1 MVGQNGNQNGH
12 DSKLS
17 DFQRTKPPSFSQV
30 VDPLE
35 AYDWLRTIKKK
46 LEISRTEEED
56 KVPFAMHYLEGAA
69 AIWWD
74 NAKAMWSADEEI
86 TWIKFK
92 DHFRKYHIPAGI
104 MKVKQCEFLAL
115 TQGSM
120 CVNEYLHK
128 FTHLACYSLYDVA
141 TEERKVDQF
150 LGGLNQ
156 HLRCTLSMF
165 DFPDFQTLVNKAL
178 IAEREHKLVHDN
190 KPTNNDHKRKF
201 EPKKDGQPMEKAR
214 TWQQTQVEYKPNWQQ
229 NVNKTTT
236 QVKNVVTSPVR
247 EECQRNNSCFN
258 SRQTGHY
265 ARQCPKNGKTNAP
278 FRTQV
283 NHLGSCPVQR
293 TIQGCQ
299 IFTDHKSLKYIFTQ
313 PDLNLHQRR
322 WLELVKD
329 CDLGIN
335 YHPGK
340 ANVVADAL
348 SRKPASLNAIMESL
362 PPKLQEEITRLNLV
376 IVDADLANIM
386 EVTPTLEDES
396 AGPSLAIQFYKN
408 MSSIC

>member
-1 MVGQNGNQNGH
+1 
-12 DSKLS
+12 
-17 DFQRTKPPSFSQV
+17 
-30 VDPLE
+30 
-35 AYDWLRTIKKK
+35 
-46 LEISRTEEED
+46 
-56 KVPFAMHYLEGAA
+56 
-69 AIWWD
+69 
-74 NAKAMWSADEEI
+74 MWSADEEI

-104 MKVKQCEFLAL
+104 MKVKQREFLAL

-120 CVNEYLHK
+120 CVNEYLHM
-128 FTHLACYSLYDVA
+128 FSHLACYSLYDVA

-258 SRQTGHY
+258 CGQTGHY

-293 TIQGCQ
+293 TIQGEVTLTSQDGRITKFYACQ
-299 IFTDHKSLKYIFTQ
+299 SIPKKEMVFT
-313 PDLNLHQRR
+313 
-322 WLELVKD
+322 
-329 CDLGIN
+329 
-335 YHPGK
+335 
-340 ANVVADAL
+340 VVAEELGLIPVVSEFPDVF
-348 SRKPASLNAIMESL
+348 PEEL
-362 PPKLQEEITRLNLV
+362 PGMPPDRE
-376 IVDADLANIM
+376 
-386 EVTPTLEDES
+386 LE
-396 AGPSLAIQFYKN
+396 F
-408 MSSIC
+408 SIDPVPGTAPL